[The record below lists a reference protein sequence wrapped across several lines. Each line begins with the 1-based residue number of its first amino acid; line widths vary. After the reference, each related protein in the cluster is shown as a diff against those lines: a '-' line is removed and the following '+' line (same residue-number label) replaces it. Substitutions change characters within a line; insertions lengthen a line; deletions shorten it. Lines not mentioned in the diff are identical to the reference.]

1 MSIKIMNW
9 VWEHSTAK
17 GSELLLLLAI
27 ADTADDRGRNAFP
40 SISTLAG
47 KTRMSRRT
55 VQRLVVKLEAD
66 GHLVLRREGGRRS
79 NSYELVCESPSET
92 PKTPALDPVDD
103 PPEPSPA
110 GDNLTPG
117 QVVTGD
123 NLSPLRGDRL
133 SPQGCHS
140 HVTPG
145 VTQPCHPNHHVTVLD
160 PPPPASPTVE
170 HRGGGGGETD
180 EATNGAQRV
189 LENLGADWR
198 IGERSAAR
206 LEPAVRSALA
216 SGWTAPDLTAELGK
230 SPNGVR
236 SPYAV
241 LAARLRD
248 LPPAPPPRPQRP
260 TWCGDCH
267 EPTRMREGSDGAP
280 FRCPAC
286 HPSGSH
292 LRAAS
297 EASET
302 TVDSG
307 TSGGLALK
315 PAVAALRC
323 AEREG

>member
-1 MSIKIMNW
+1 MSIKVMNW

-55 VQRLVVKLEAD
+55 VQRLVVKLETD

-79 NSYELVCESPSET
+79 NSYEIVVENPSVAPNSPQPE
-92 PKTPALDPVDD
+92 PVDE

-123 NLSPLRGDRL
+123 NLTPRRGDNL
-133 SPQGCHS
+133 TPQGCHS

-160 PPPPASPTVE
+160 PPPPAPPPVE
-170 HRGGGGGETD
+170 HGGGGSETSEPTN
-180 EATNGAQRV
+180 EANRV
-189 LENLGADWR
+189 LAELGADWR

-206 LEPAVRSALA
+206 LEPAIRSALA
-216 SGWTAPDLTAELGK
+216 NGWSAPQLTAELGK
-230 SPNGVR
+230 SPEGVR

-241 LAARLRD
+241 LSSRLRD
-248 LPPAPPPRPQRP
+248 LPPAPFPAPQRP
-260 TWCGDCH
+260 DWCGACH
-267 EPTRMREGSDGAP
+267 EATRMLESMDGLP
-280 FRCPAC
+280 YRCPIC
-286 HPSGSH
+286 HPGHDAKHSGAI
-292 LRAAS
+292 AAHH
-297 EASET
+297 AQ
-302 TVDSG
+302 
-307 TSGGLALK
+307 
-315 PAVAALRC
+315 AVSC
-323 AEREG
+323 DT